1 MSTYYLQ
8 RMALHAKHDR
18 WHDVAVTTNKD
29 EALEWMQQ
37 QICPC
42 RVRVGNSV
50 ARKIEVLAIIASLI
64 SGTSTLYAAMAMFM
78 FMQTIPSVLYTVL
91 SVLCFAFL
99 GLLLYRI
106 AERRYE
112 HKH

>member
-18 WHDVAVTTNKD
+18 WHDVAVTTSKE
-29 EALEWMQQ
+29 EALEWMLQ

-42 RVRVGNSV
+42 RVRVGNSA
-50 ARKIEVLAIIASLI
+50 ARKLELAMLIITAI
-64 SGTSTLYAAMAMFM
+64 AATTTLYASMAMFL
-78 FMQTIPSVLYTVL
+78 FEQTAQSVVYAVLSALSFAYFGVVLYNIM
-91 SVLCFAFL
+91 
-99 GLLLYRI
+99 R
-106 AERRYE
+106 RRYE